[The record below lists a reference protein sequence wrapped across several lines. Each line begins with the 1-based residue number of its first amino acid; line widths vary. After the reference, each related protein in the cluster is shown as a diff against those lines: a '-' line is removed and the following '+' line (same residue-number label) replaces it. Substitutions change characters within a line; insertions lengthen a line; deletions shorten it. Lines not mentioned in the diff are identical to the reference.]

1 MNIEKLKSEFTQKYG
16 GAPRIFRAPGR
27 VNLIGEHT
35 DYNDGF
41 VMPCAIDFAA
51 FVAAS
56 ARNDRKIHVASL
68 NFEGEF
74 EFDLDKPNGKIE
86 ASWAKYV
93 QGVAFILEKSG
104 IRLHGANLLIDSN
117 VPIGAGLSSSA
128 ALEIST
134 GFALS
139 SLSNFEIEKWQLAK
153 IGQTAEHEFAGVRSG
168 IMDQFASV
176 FGLENNALFLDCR
189 SFEWTAIP
197 LLSAQ
202 FIICNTKKKHDLADG
217 EYNKRRADCEAAA
230 RLLGHESLR
239 DVSFAEFQKKSK
251 TLPERLQKRA
261 RHVITEN
268 LRVQNAV
275 KFLRDNNLAGFGR
288 LMNESHESLR
298 EDYEV
303 SSDELD
309 LMVKLARDQK
319 GVLGARMTGGGF
331 GGCTINLVEPD
342 VSINFAEKISESYQQ
357 ITGIAPQIY
366 ICNVANGV
374 SELN

>member
-1 MNIEKLKSEFTQKYG
+1 MDIEKLKSGFTQKYG
-16 GAPRIFRAPGR
+16 GNPRIFRAPGR
-27 VNLIGEHT
+27 VNIIGEHT

-41 VMPCAIDFAA
+41 VMPFAIDFATY
-51 FVAAS
+51 VAGS
-56 ARNDRKIHVASL
+56 VRNDRKIHVASL

-74 EFDLDKPNGKIE
+74 QFDLDTPDGKIE
-86 ASWAKYV
+86 SIWAKYV

-104 IRLHGANLLIDSN
+104 HRLQGVNLLIDSD

-134 GFALS
+134 GFALC
-139 SLSNFEIEKWQLAK
+139 SLSDVKLEKWQLAK
-153 IGQTAEHEFAGVRSG
+153 IGQLAENEFAGVRSG

-176 FGLENNALFLDCR
+176 FGLENHALFLDCR
-189 SFEWTAIP
+189 LFEWTP
-197 LLSAQ
+197 LPLFPAK

-217 EYNKRRADCEAAA
+217 EYNKRRADCEESA
-230 RLLGHESLR
+230 RFLGHESLR
-239 DVSFAEFQKKSK
+239 DVSFAEFENKSK

-275 KFLRDNNLAGFGR
+275 KFLRDNNLAEFGR

-298 EDYEV
+298 CDYEV

-331 GGCTINLVEPD
+331 GGCTVNLVKQDISE
-342 VSINFAEKISESYQQ
+342 NFVEKISERYQQ
-357 ITGIAPQIY
+357 ITGIAPEIY
-366 ICNVANGV
+366 ICNAANGA
-374 SELN
+374 SEIT